1 MLSVRDTVIA
11 VNPVIQD
18 SSPLWLRRRVGG
30 ANIPTLHHT
39 EQNNIDEIELND
51 QENNEIFTSKWS
63 YMGGMIIVG
72 SIVLYLLN
80 RWNCLITKRHSRR
93 KRTVGRLRRV
103 IQTISL
109 RRVPQM

>member
-1 MLSVRDTVIA
+1 MSIGDTIIA
-11 VNPVIQD
+11 INPVLQD
-18 SSPLWLRRRVGG
+18 SSPLWLRRRVG
-30 ANIPTLHHT
+30 ANIPTLHHA
-39 EQNNIDEIELND
+39 EQNNIDELKQND
-51 QENNEIFTSKWS
+51 QDNSVTFTRKWN
-63 YMGGMIIVG
+63 YMAGIIIIG
-72 SIVLYLLN
+72 SIFFYLLN

>member
-1 MLSVRDTVIA
+1 MSVGDTIVAI
-11 VNPVIQD
+11 NPVLQD

-30 ANIPTLHHT
+30 ANIPTWHHA
-39 EQNNIDEIELND
+39 EQNNIDGLKQND
-51 QENNEIFTSKWS
+51 QENNIIFINKWS
-63 YMGGMIIVG
+63 YVAGIIIVG
-72 SIVLYLLN
+72 SIFLYLLN

>member
-1 MLSVRDTVIA
+1 MSVGDTIVA
-11 VNPVIQD
+11 VNPVLQD

-30 ANIPTLHHT
+30 ANIPTLHHADR
-39 EQNNIDEIELND
+39 NNIDELKQND
-51 QENNEIFTSKWS
+51 QDNDIILTSKWS
-63 YMGGMIIVG
+63 YMGGIIIVA
-72 SIVLYLLN
+72 SIFFYLLN